1 MKAVIAL
8 YVLYILVIGALLGY
22 IYKDVRR
29 VHESF
34 AGMPAASAECMKC
47 MDYFHDVFQF
57 SDTTKIVPYV
67 QQRAQYL
74 MFILG
79 QFKGYLD
86 NDLGQ
91 CPREGDA
98 PTVKEVI
105 KCFPA
110 AVERI
115 VATCVQNSPSRAD
128 CTIISRFGD
137 RVLAKAQE
145 CGAKACSLEDFRQ
158 RFLAEL
164 KVLAQDLEECR
175 ARFENDGMECSKL
188 YAQVMLSKTR
198 PSDPL
203 ARSAMDAV
211 TPASMTDEQLRKYI
225 GETTAFMMT
234 QFA

>member
-1 MKAVIAL
+1 MSKA
-8 YVLYILVIGALLGY
+8 LYILYVVVAVSLIVFVY
-22 IYKDVRR
+22 YDVRR
-29 VHESF
+29 VQEGF
-34 AGMPAASAECMKC
+34 AGMPPANAECMKC

-57 SDTTKIVPYV
+57 TETSKIVPYI

-79 QFKGYLD
+79 QFKLFLE

-91 CPREGDA
+91 CPKEGETLQLKD
-98 PTVKEVI
+98 VV

-115 VATCVQNSPSRAD
+115 VADCVKNSPSRAD

-137 RVLAKAQE
+137 KVLSKAQE
-145 CGAKACSLEDFRQ
+145 CGANACSLEEFRQ
-158 RFLAEL
+158 RFIDALNSMAQEL
-164 KVLAQDLEECR
+164 EVCR
-175 ARFENDGMECSKL
+175 SLFENDTTECSKL
-188 YAQVMLSKTR
+188 YAQVMLAKTR

-203 ARSAMDAV
+203 ANSAADSI
-211 TPASMTDEQLRKYI
+211 TPSSMTDAQLRKYI